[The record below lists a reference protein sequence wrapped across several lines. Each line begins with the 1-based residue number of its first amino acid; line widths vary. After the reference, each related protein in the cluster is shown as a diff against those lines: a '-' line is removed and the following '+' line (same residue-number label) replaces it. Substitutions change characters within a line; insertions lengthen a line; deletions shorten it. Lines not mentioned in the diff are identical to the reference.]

1 MEKKT
6 MERKTYT
13 IDAQDQILGRLATKI
28 ALILRGK
35 QRPDFRPD
43 RDRGDLVIIKN
54 VDKLKFTGK
63 KMDQK
68 KYYRHSEYLGGLKII
83 TLRKLF
89 EEKPGEVLRK
99 AVWGMLPKNKLRAK
113 MIKRLKIDKIYGK
126 D

>member
-1 MEKKT
+1 